1 MEQTALSKLYTVKG
15 LYAGVREDVMGTM
28 SMEEWLDIESDKGVD
43 DVVEGYYLTH
53 LEDYTKMFG

>member
-1 MEQTALSKLYTVKG
+1 LYTVKG